1 MNAELY
7 RSETSLDWVLWGLLD
22 WNWRWRRNM
31 LGWHLWRSVAVWKRI
46 AMYKSVTRGAALD
59 LPQTDQISSLEVA
72 GAVLKLPER

>member
-1 MNAELY
+1 
-7 RSETSLDWVLWGLLD
+7 
-22 WNWRWRRNM
+22 M